1 MKWLKKR
8 TKKPKNK
15 EEIEKFIFDKLKA
28 EYGDS
33 VISEKASE
41 TIVIDTDAS
50 YRGNSDVW
58 ISLEYFH

>member
-1 MKWLKKR
+1 MGR
-8 TKKPKNK
+8 TAKKPKDK
-15 EEIEKFIFDKLKA
+15 EEIEKFIFEKLKA

-33 VISEKASE
+33 VISEKASK
-41 TIVIDTDAS
+41 TIVIDTDTS